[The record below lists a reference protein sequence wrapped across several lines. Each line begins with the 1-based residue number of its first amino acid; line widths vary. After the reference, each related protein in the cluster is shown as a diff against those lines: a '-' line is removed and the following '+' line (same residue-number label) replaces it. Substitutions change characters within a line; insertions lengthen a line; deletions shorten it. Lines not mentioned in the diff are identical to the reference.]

1 MIQSNLNVKKIVPF
15 NGRSNQK
22 HRPTCRLGQFN
33 LYYDKVMIPS
43 IFKKSKK
50 HDVITESDKW
60 NFSILSLILNE
71 ILDFKGWLEK

>member
-15 NGRSNQK
+15 GRSNQK

-33 LYYDKVMIPS
+33 LYYDKRNDSFYIQ
-43 IFKKSKK
+43 KSKK
-50 HDVITESDKW
+50 HIVITESGKW
-60 NFSILSLILNE
+60 NFSILSLLLNE